1 MHADKDKL
9 KWTAEQ
15 LSEAMRNL
23 EQNGII
29 YAEKNEA
36 GEIVWKLTEKGFAME
51 AAKNKK
57 PS

>member
-1 MHADKDKL
+1 VDGGAIVRSHAEPGTD
-9 KWTAEQ
+9 
-15 LSEAMRNL
+15 
-23 EQNGII
+23 GII